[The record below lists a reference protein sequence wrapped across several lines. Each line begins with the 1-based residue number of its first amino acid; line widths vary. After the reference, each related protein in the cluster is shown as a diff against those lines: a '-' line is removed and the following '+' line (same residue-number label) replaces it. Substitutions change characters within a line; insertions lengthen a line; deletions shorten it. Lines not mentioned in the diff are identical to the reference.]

1 MWCYEKFSAKP
12 LLIFVCVMVSPHPP
26 PPSPNCLYLF
36 KSSVWQIIVHL
47 PAGKTV
53 NPAALCPPHHPSSSP
68 SPQPLE
74 SNALDPLFVLM
85 SEVSLTV
92 TAPPPHTHRHAHTI
106 PGSGLGN
113 DWSHPGL
120 GLQEIPYFVDPR
132 SKCLLGWEEFSKR
145 EESALLPS
153 PRGCRKVSHLR
164 EERRIS

>member
-92 TAPPPHTHRHAHTI
+92 TAPPTPPDMHTQS
-106 PGSGLGN
+106 PGVAWVMTGATQASGSRKFRTLWTQEANAYLGGKN
-113 DWSHPGL
+113 LVKERSLLFCPPPG
-120 GLQEIPYFVDPR
+120 GVGR
-132 SKCLLGWEEFSKR
+132 CLISGR
-145 EESALLPS
+145 
-153 PRGCRKVSHLR
+153 RG
-164 EERRIS
+164 E